1 MRQRHPEQAQ
11 SKILVMQKVVK
22 GQVVLKHE
30 EIEDEIH
37 IIHNKIGIIETILE
51 RLENNHLMHIE
62 KDVDKLTD
70 FVKEVNG
77 RLWGIMAIALVQ
89 ICGLAGALFFMVMDK

>member
-1 MRQRHPEQAQ
+1 
-11 SKILVMQKVVK
+11 MQKVVK
-22 GQVVLKHE
+22 GKVVLKHE

-51 RLENNHLMHIE
+51 RLENNHLTHIE
-62 KDVDKLTD
+62 KDMDKLTD

-77 RLWGIMAIALVQ
+77 RLWGIMLIALVQ
-89 ICGLAGALFFMVMDK
+89 ICGVAGALFFLVMDK

>member
-1 MRQRHPEQAQ
+1 
-11 SKILVMQKVVK
+11 MQKVVE
-22 GQVVLKHE
+22 GQIVLKHE

-70 FVKEVNG
+70 FVKEVND

>member
-1 MRQRHPEQAQ
+1 
-11 SKILVMQKVVK
+11 MQKVVE
-22 GQVVLKHE
+22 GQIVLKHE

-51 RLENNHLMHIE
+51 RLEKNHLMHIE

-77 RLWGIMAIALVQ
+77 RLWGIMVIALVQ
-89 ICGLAGALFFMVMDK
+89 ICGVAGALFFMVMDK

>member
-1 MRQRHPEQAQ
+1 
-11 SKILVMQKVVK
+11 MQKVVE

-37 IIHNKIGIIETILE
+37 VIHKKIGIIETILE

-77 RLWGIMAIALVQ
+77 RLWGIMIIALVQ
-89 ICGLAGALFFMVMDK
+89 ICGVAGALFFMVVDK

>member
-1 MRQRHPEQAQ
+1 
-11 SKILVMQKVVK
+11 MQKVVE
-22 GQVVLKHE
+22 GQIVLKHE

-77 RLWGIMAIALVQ
+77 RLWGIMVIALVQ
-89 ICGLAGALFFMVMDK
+89 ICGVAGALFFMVMDK

>member
-1 MRQRHPEQAQ
+1 
-11 SKILVMQKVVK
+11 MQKVVE
-22 GQVVLKHE
+22 GQIVLKHE

-51 RLENNHLMHIE
+51 RLEKNHLMHIE

-77 RLWGIMAIALVQ
+77 RLWGIMVIDLVQ
-89 ICGLAGALFFMVMDK
+89 ICGVAGALFFMVMDK

>member
-1 MRQRHPEQAQ
+1 
-11 SKILVMQKVVK
+11 MQKVVE
-22 GQVVLKHE
+22 GQIVLKHE

-37 IIHNKIGIIETILE
+37 VIHNKIGIIETILE
-51 RLENNHLMHIE
+51 RLEKNHLMHIE

-89 ICGLAGALFFMVMDK
+89 ICGVAGALFFMVMDK

>member
-1 MRQRHPEQAQ
+1 
-11 SKILVMQKVVK
+11 
-22 GQVVLKHE
+22 
-30 EIEDEIH
+30 
-37 IIHNKIGIIETILE
+37 
-51 RLENNHLMHIE
+51 LENNHLMHIE

-89 ICGLAGALFFMVMDK
+89 ICGVAGALFFMVMDK

>member
-1 MRQRHPEQAQ
+1 
-11 SKILVMQKVVK
+11 MQKVVE

-70 FVKEVNG
+70 FVKEVND